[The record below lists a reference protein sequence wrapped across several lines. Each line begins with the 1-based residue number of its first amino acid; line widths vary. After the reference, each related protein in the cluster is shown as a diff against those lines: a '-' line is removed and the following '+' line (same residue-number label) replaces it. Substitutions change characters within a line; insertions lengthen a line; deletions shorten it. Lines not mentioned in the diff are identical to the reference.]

1 MENSPF
7 SEQLLEKG
15 YEIIYF
21 TDPVDEYVM
30 QNLMEYDDFKFQ
42 SASKEDLKLGDKDAK
57 KENKRLKVWVRGQD
71 LALLKQASELSVQS
85 SCALEHSDCM
95 LHSLYGYDCTL
106 LEAAAQTRCS
116 MQNAIMCMHVRCFA
130 QWCGCLSSLHN
141 AYSIG
146 LFSRLPLSEN
156 SSDLLQYMLHLNEQ
170 LQHVCSAVASITI
183 SRCCALIAEG

>member
-1 MENSPF
+1 MDQQRTKACACVAGETKEELENSPF

-71 LALLKQASELSVQS
+71 LALFTQASK
-85 SCALEHSDCM
+85 
-95 LHSLYGYDCTL
+95 
-106 LEAAAQTRCS
+106 
-116 MQNAIMCMHVRCFA
+116 
-130 QWCGCLSSLHN
+130 
-141 AYSIG
+141 
-146 LFSRLPLSEN
+146 P
-156 SSDLLQYMLHLNEQ
+156 
-170 LQHVCSAVASITI
+170 
-183 SRCCALIAEG
+183 